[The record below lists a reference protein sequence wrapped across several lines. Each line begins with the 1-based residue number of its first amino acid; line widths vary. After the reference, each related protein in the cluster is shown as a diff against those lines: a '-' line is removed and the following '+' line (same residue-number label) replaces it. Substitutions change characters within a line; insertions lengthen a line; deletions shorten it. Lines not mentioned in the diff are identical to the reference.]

1 MLRHGGWKFYVRK
14 GIMVVHLINL
24 LLPCT
29 YFDKQT
35 NYYLY
40 SSLSVNNIIRKL
52 QQKESINYNF
62 NWIIITW
69 IISTTITMT
78 INTLKTYIYKANFLN
93 YTKKIENFPLK
104 YNSYNSSLIPIN

>member
-52 QQKESINYNF
+52 QQKESTNCNLTELLLLELF
-62 NWIIITW
+62 QQQ
-69 IISTTITMT
+69 
-78 INTLKTYIYKANFLN
+78 LQ
-93 YTKKIENFPLK
+93 
-104 YNSYNSSLIPIN
+104 